1 MDDVI
6 KVILKS
12 NSKKIFSVWCHPC
25 KYILKQGIEVHLKY
39 LTNVINYSLKESTFL
54 DELKQ
59 SEVIPV
65 FKKPDLYRRRIIDQR
80 VYYHTHQ
87 KSLKE

>member
-1 MDDVI
+1 MVPSLQVYT
-6 KVILKS
+6 KTMYRGS
-12 NSKKIFSVWCHPC
+12 
-25 KYILKQGIEVHLKY
+25 LKY
-39 LTNVINYSLKESTFL
+39 LTNIINYSLKESTFL

-80 VYYHTHQ
+80 VYYHTYQ